1 MTLSVPTLYLQKI
14 VSAHFE
20 IPSGKVLFHRLYVS
34 TKGTDAMLREVECK
48 IGGKLRSGAER
59 AIVRSGKFCTGRRIN
74 WKVFLA
80 AAFDAGLPESIHS
93 QARKP
98 R

>member
-1 MTLSVPTLYLQKI
+1 MS
-14 VSAHFE
+14 
-20 IPSGKVLFHRLYVS
+20 HRLYVS
-34 TKGTDAMLREVECK
+34 TKGTDAMLREVESK

-59 AIVRSGKFCTGRRIN
+59 AIVRSEKFCTGRRIN